1 MFFSSSPSSVDLCFL
16 FRPLPTGLRFMLS
29 SFLILE
35 LLMAGTGS
43 SQGVSIGRCT
53 FKSPRPSSGTLI
65 RGDVNIIG
73 DVRQTG
79 TRGGVS
85 AWKGDGDV
93 WVIYKSAREVGKH
106 DFEVSG
112 KVQICRDF

>member
-1 MFFSSSPSSVDLCFL
+1 M
-16 FRPLPTGLRFMLS
+16 GLRFMLS

-35 LLMAGTGS
+35 LFLIGVGS

-53 FKSPRPSSGTLI
+53 FKGSRPSTSTLI

-85 AWKGDGDV
+85 VWKGDGDV
-93 WVIYKSAREVGKH
+93 WVIYKTAREVGKH
-106 DFEVSG
+106 EFDVSG
-112 KVQICRDF
+112 KVQVCRDF